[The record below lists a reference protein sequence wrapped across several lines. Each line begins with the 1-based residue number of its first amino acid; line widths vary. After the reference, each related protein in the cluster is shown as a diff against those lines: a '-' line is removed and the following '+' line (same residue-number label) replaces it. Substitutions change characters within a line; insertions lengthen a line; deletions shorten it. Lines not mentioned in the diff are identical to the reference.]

1 MESRTRICV
10 FDYATTPDEAV
21 PGAGSIRRMITRE
34 NSGMNLTLSKGTLKP
49 GMTDKY
55 TEEELDKLKQFIAEK
70 KETFKKTYAMLN
82 ELAN

>member
-1 MESRTRICV
+1 MGARAVDELFAGNSDIIIVERQGEV
-10 FDYATTPDEAV
+10 TTCGIGWSQVLD
-21 PGAGSIRRMITRE
+21 RMYK
-34 NSGMNLTLSKGTLKP
+34 GMLKP

-55 TEEELDKLKQFIAEK
+55 TEEELDKMKQFIAEK